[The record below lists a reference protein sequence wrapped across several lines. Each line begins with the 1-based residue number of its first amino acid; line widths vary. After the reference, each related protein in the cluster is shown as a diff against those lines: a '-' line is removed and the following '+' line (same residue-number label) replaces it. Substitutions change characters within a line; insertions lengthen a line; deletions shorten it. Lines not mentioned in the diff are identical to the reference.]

1 VLILQETARPHPL
14 DSHLL
19 PLGLQEPKARH
30 PVEQLTLANMKEADM
45 FSNFAIRNIYGEHMV
60 TRFEMEKAITSSFC
74 RLPVLKSELP
84 SYVAITKGD
93 VEVDFSSEYSM
104 SSIIE
109 LSHSFFL
116 ILKVSTN
123 RKTFVVVSTT

>member
-1 VLILQETARPHPL
+1 L

-19 PLGLQEPKARH
+19 PLDLQEPRARH
-30 PVEQLTLANMKEADM
+30 PVEQLTLANMKEGDQ
-45 FSNFAIRNIYGEHMV
+45 FTNFAIRNIYGEHMV

-104 SSIIE
+104 LLVVEIFLVVCYFFI
-109 LSHSFFL
+109 FFL
-116 ILKVSTN
+116 L
-123 RKTFVVVSTT
+123 